1 MDGAKWLKVWSLYG
15 RRGNTTQMVKGHSC
29 SVWLGL
35 PYSVWQSARSSPLL
49 QHLAYYYMGYRGR
62 LNKSSKSMVES
73 FKAGKLWPESG
84 DPSDSQA
91 NALVKVRNNC
101 IG

>member
-1 MDGAKWLKVWSLYG
+1 M
-15 RRGNTTQMVKGHSC
+15 
-29 SVWLGL
+29 
-35 PYSVWQSARSSPLL
+35 

-91 NALVKVRNNC
+91 NALVKVRNNS